1 MDVCEDSEA
10 RTESDPVVEV
20 GVVVDELLLIS
31 SSSKWSPFIIE
42 LSFFFKFFAVGF
54 TFIQDFRLDIKYLF
68 AIACSSSPVIQKTN
82 KQVIKC
88 V

>member
-1 MDVCEDSEA
+1 M
-10 RTESDPVVEV
+10 
-20 GVVVDELLLIS
+20 
-31 SSSKWSPFIIE
+31 E

-88 V
+88 VLFKDLKRLIIKKAKRN